1 MDIVISLEK
10 FYNTLARLNL
20 DAPVIAELEFFLQSA
35 KRLSNDK
42 I

>member
-1 MDIVISLEK
+1 MDIIISLEK
-10 FYNTLARLNL
+10 FYDTLARVNS

-35 KRLSNDK
+35 KRLTNDK